1 MFYPSIFRNNF
12 FDDDFNDFP
21 MMSGDGE
28 NDLMKCDVREL
39 DDSYVVEMDLPG
51 FRKEDVK
58 MQLKD
63 GVLNIEATASRNSE
77 DKDSE
82 GRYIR
87 KERFQGTCS
96 RSFYVGKDL
105 TTDDIKAKFNNGVLE
120 VTVPKKTAKPVEE
133 DKFIEIE
140 G

>member
-1 MFYPSIFRNNF
+1 MFYPSIFRNSF
-12 FDDDFNDFP
+12 FDDDDF
-21 MMSGDGE
+21 MMSADSEGG
-28 NDLMKCDVREL
+28 LMKCDVREL
-39 DDSYVVEMDLPG
+39 DDAFVVEMDLPG
-51 FRKEDVK
+51 LKKEDVK

-63 GVLNIEATASRNSE
+63 GVLSIEATTNRSTE

-87 KERFQGTCS
+87 KERFQGTCK

-105 TTDDIKAKFNNGVLE
+105 QTEDIKAKFDNGVLE
-120 VTVPKKTAKPVEE
+120 VTVPKKAAKPVE
-133 DKFIEIE
+133 DNKYIEIE